1 MKDKDKDKDKGLRAV
16 QPQSLVDLAY
26 TQLLEGISTGHF
38 GEGDRIVI
46 DSVADE
52 MNISRIPVREAL
64 ARLHA
69 QRLLQ
74 YERNKGYRVLPKNDP
89 AVLFQ
94 ARLII
99 EPSAIEY
106 CEHAIDKKCIDELR
120 GINRKISRLNRS
132 KKFEQYVDFY
142 VLNDKFHASIIALCD
157 NRLISEAYDNLSYG
171 PQWARHA
178 VDVGVHDLE
187 ENVAEHE
194 LIISAL
200 EKGDLAAAAAQ
211 SKEHILNGLARF
223 RCYQP
228 DDIY

>member
-1 MKDKDKDKDKGLRAV
+1 MKEKKLKAV
-16 QPQSLVDLAY
+16 QTQSLVDLAY
-26 TQLLEGISTGHF
+26 TQLLEGISSGQF

-69 QRLLQ
+69 QKLLQ

-89 AVLFQ
+89 AILFQ

-106 CEHAIDKKCIDELR
+106 CENTIEKSSIAKLR
-120 GINRKISRLNRS
+120 EINRKIEKLNRS
-132 KKFEQYVDFY
+132 KKFEQYVDFF
-142 VLNDKFHASIIALCD
+142 VLNDQFHASIIALCN

-178 VDVGVHDLE
+178 FNVGVHDLE
-187 ENVAEHE
+187 ENVTEHE
-194 LIISAL
+194 LIIIAL
-200 EKGDLAAAAAQ
+200 EKGDLAEAATQ
-211 SKEHILNGLARF
+211 SKEHILNGLERF
-223 RCYQP
+223 RGYQS
-228 DDIY
+228 DE

>member
-1 MKDKDKDKDKGLRAV
+1 MKDKGLKAV
-16 QPQSLVDLAY
+16 QTQSLVDLAY
-26 TQLLEGISTGHF
+26 TQLLEGISSGQF
-38 GEGDRIVI
+38 VEGDRIVI
-46 DSVADE
+46 DSVAEE

-89 AVLFQ
+89 AILFQ

-106 CEHAIDKKCIDELR
+106 CENIIEKSSISKLRELNKKIA
-120 GINRKISRLNRS
+120 KLNHS
-132 KKFEQYVDFY
+132 KKFEQYMDFF
-142 VLNDKFHASIIALCD
+142 VLNDQFHASIIALCN

-178 VDVGVHDLE
+178 FNLGVQDLE

-194 LIISAL
+194 LIISDL
-200 EKGDLAAAAAQ
+200 ENGDLTNAAAH
-211 SKEHILNGLARF
+211 SKEHILNGLERF
-223 RCYQP
+223 RGYQSN
-228 DDIY
+228 DKN

>member
-1 MKDKDKDKDKGLRAV
+1 MKEKGLKVV
-16 QPQSLVDLAY
+16 QTQSLVDLAY
-26 TQLLEGISTGHF
+26 TQLLEGISSGHF

-46 DSVADE
+46 DSVAVE

-89 AVLFQ
+89 SVLFQ

-99 EPSAIEY
+99 EPSAIKY
-106 CEHAIDKKCIDELR
+106 CEKAIDKKSITKLR
-120 GINRKISRLNRS
+120 EINRKIAKLNRS
-132 KKFEQYVDFY
+132 KNFDQYVDFY
-142 VLNDKFHASIIALCD
+142 VLNDQFHASIIALCD
-157 NRLISEAYDNLSYG
+157 NKLISEAYNNLSYG

-178 VDVGVHDLE
+178 INVGVHDLE
-187 ENVAEHE
+187 ENIIEHE

-200 EKGDLAAAAAQ
+200 EKGDLADAAAQ

-228 DDIY
+228 GDKG